1 MYSSGACWVSALPA
15 FAFFSQPRLG
25 ALEAQQVELRRVV
38 DAHQDTLD
46 ANLDHRVS
54 HNSGVR
60 SLPLSHSPFF
70 SRRTFFL
77 LSAMDLYLQ
86 ALWRIG
92 NIELDTLVVAFA
104 SAFSHSREAASGTSS
119 EHLKALSYF
128 LRKGNL
134 WHFVFGS
141 D

>member
-60 SLPLSHSPFF
+60 SLPLSHSPF
-70 SRRTFFL
+70 S
-77 LSAMDLYLQ
+77 LQ
-86 ALWRIG
+86 WFIKKDF
-92 NIELDTLVVAFA
+92 ECVV
-104 SAFSHSREAASGTSS
+104 SIYV
-119 EHLKALSYF
+119 ALS
-128 LRKGNL
+128 
-134 WHFVFGS
+134 
-141 D
+141 